1 MHLKIGKS
9 DTITLVTLY
18 TINVVVEGTAKKRP
32 TKLAIDESDTRTYI
46 FRYIFTC
53 ICREERERE
62 MIFIYPHGGEGCT
75 EVGIMKSCTM
85 RWASTGLRQNL
96 HSNDFGV

>member
-53 ICREERERE
+53 ICREERERDD
-62 MIFIYPHGGEGCT
+62 FHLSAWGGRD
-75 EVGIMKSCTM
+75 VRK
-85 RWASTGLRQNL
+85 WAS
-96 HSNDFGV
+96 